1 MQPMGGRHRVG
12 VPRTTR
18 NTGSW
23 QSGCASVNVDGMATD
38 TWFITGVNSGF
49 GRELAEQLLSRG
61 SRVAGTV
68 RREGSVDDLRAA
80 HGDRFWVAHL
90 DVTDLPRVREVIDA
104 AFRDLGRID
113 VVVINAGYG
122 LFGAAEEVSDEQMVH
137 QISTNL
143 LGSMQTARAA
153 LPHLRAQGGGR
164 LIHLSSVAG
173 LAAHAGASLYHASK
187 WGCEGFMEALA
198 QEVAPFG
205 IGVTL
210 VEPGG
215 ARTAFA
221 RGSLRLSEPLSA
233 YDGTPA
239 AFVRQF
245 KDTAPPLLGDPAKI
259 AARIIDS
266 TAQHPAPMRIVLG
279 SDSYQAVT
287 TAVRNRLA
295 QIEAQQVTAAETDA
309 DAA

>member
-1 MQPMGGRHRVG
+1 
-12 VPRTTR
+12 
-18 NTGSW
+18 
-23 QSGCASVNVDGMATD
+23 MATD

-61 SRVAGTV
+61 GQVAGTV
-68 RREGSVDDLRAA
+68 RREGSVDDLRAKY
-80 HGDRFWVAHL
+80 GDRFWVGHL
-90 DVTDLPRVREVIDA
+90 DVTDLVRVREVVDA

-122 LFGAAEEVSDEQMVH
+122 LFGAAEELSDEQVVH

-164 LIHLSSVAG
+164 LIQISSVAG

-198 QEVAPFG
+198 QEVAPFN

-245 KDTAPPLLGDPAKI
+245 KDTAPQALGDPAKI

-266 TAQHPAPMRIVLG
+266 AAQQPAPMRMMLG
-279 SDSYQAVT
+279 SDSYQGVT
-287 TAVRNRLA
+287 TALRNRLA
-295 QIEAQQVTAAETDA
+295 QVEPQQATAAETDA
-309 DAA
+309 DDT

>member
-1 MQPMGGRHRVG
+1 M
-12 VPRTTR
+12 TTR
-18 NTGSW
+18 
-23 QSGCASVNVDGMATD
+23 

-49 GRELAEQLLSRG
+49 GRELAEQLLQRG
-61 SRVAGTV
+61 DRVAGTV
-68 RREGSVDDLRAA
+68 RREGSVDDLRAKY
-80 HGDRFWVAHL
+80 GDRFWLGHL
-90 DVTDLPRVREVIDA
+90 DLTDLPRIREVVDA
-104 AFRDLGRID
+104 AFADLGRVD
-113 VVVINAGYG
+113 VVVGNAGYG
-122 LFGAAEEVSDEQMVH
+122 LFGAAEELSDEQVNH
-137 QISTNL
+137 QITTNL
-143 LGSMQTARAA
+143 LGSIHTARAA

-164 LIHLSSVAG
+164 LIQVSSVAG

-187 WGCEGFMEALA
+187 WGIEGFMEALA

-215 ARTAFA
+215 ASTAFS
-221 RGSLRLSEPLSA
+221 RGSLQLSEPLSA

-245 KDTAPPLLGDPAKI
+245 KQGPVPLRGDPAKI

-266 TAQHPAPMRIVLG
+266 AEQQPAPLRLVLG

-287 TAVRNRLA
+287 GALRNRLA
-295 QIEAQQVTAAETDA
+295 QIEPQEATAAQTDA
-309 DAA
+309 NTDAA

>member
-1 MQPMGGRHRVG
+1 
-12 VPRTTR
+12 
-18 NTGSW
+18 
-23 QSGCASVNVDGMATD
+23 MATD

-61 SRVAGTV
+61 GRVAGTV
-68 RREGSVDDLRAA
+68 RREGAVDDLRATY
-80 HGDRFWVAHL
+80 GDRFWVAHL
-90 DVTDLPRVREVIDA
+90 DITDLPRVREVVDA

-122 LFGAAEEVSDEQMVH
+122 LFGAAEELSDEQVVH

-143 LGSMQTARAA
+143 LGSVQTARAA

-164 LIHLSSVAG
+164 LIQISSVAG

-198 QEVAPFG
+198 QEVAPFN

-221 RGSLRLSEPLSA
+221 RGSLQLSEPLSA

-245 KDTAPPLLGDPAKI
+245 KTPAPPTLGGDPAKI

-266 TAQHPAPMRIVLG
+266 AAQRPAPMRMVLG

-287 TAVRNRLA
+287 TALRNRLA
-295 QIEAQQVTAAETDA
+295 QVEPQQATAAETDA
-309 DAA
+309 DET